1 MKTSGV
7 CVISYEELLRVFEA
21 DLQID
26 KVFGASLSLRA
37 DLHRTEPKACS
48 PGDRHYIRLSPQR
61 QADIYVGMATL
72 AEFNLDETIA
82 VLTRTPAT
90 LDAMLRGLP
99 KSWVRSNEGKDTWS
113 AFDIV
118 GHLIVG
124 ERTDWMPRTR
134 RILENGE
141 ARPFD
146 PFDRFAQSRESQSKS
161 LEQLLDDFARL
172 RRENLAALLALNLQP
187 EDLNRRGRH
196 PALGVVTLSQLLATW
211 AVHDL
216 THVHQL
222 SRVMAHQYRDAV
234 GPWSA
239 YLGVL
244 QCSGH
249 SS

>member
-1 MKTSGV
+1 M
-7 CVISYEELLRVFEA
+7 
-21 DLQID
+21 
-26 KVFGASLSLRA
+26 
-37 DLHRTEPKACS
+37 
-48 PGDRHYIRLSPQR
+48 SPQR
-61 QADIYVGMATL
+61 QAVIYVGMATL
-72 AEFNLDETIA
+72 TEFNLDETIA
-82 VLTRTPAT
+82 VLTRTPAA

-99 KSWVRSNEGKDTWS
+99 GTCARSNEGKDTWS

-124 ERTDWMPRTR
+124 ERNDWIPRVR
-134 RILENGE
+134 IILENGE
-141 ARPFD
+141 TRLFD
-146 PFDRFAQSRESQSKS
+146 PFDRFVQLKESQNKS

-172 RRENLAALLALNLQP
+172 RRENLATLQALNLQP
-187 EDLNRRGRH
+187 EDMSRRGRH

-244 QCSGH
+244 QCTGH
-249 SS
+249 SSP